1 MTAAIDLDDP
11 TTDPFAV
18 AELAAE
24 TIAAR
29 TGVPRH
35 DVALVLGSGWGG
47 AADLLGETDG
57 LSWSPQGV
65 HRLEPAN
72 RLGPPT

>member
-1 MTAAIDLDDP
+1 MTAPLDLDDP

-24 TIAAR
+24 TIARR
-29 TGVPRH
+29 TGVARH

-47 AADLLGETDG
+47 AADLLG
-57 LSWSPQGV
+57 
-65 HRLEPAN
+65 
-72 RLGPPT
+72 